1 MDPRL
6 KHLELIHNVITR
18 LATDSFQLKRWAV
31 ALFSGLLAFLFG
43 TESTRHTTILL
54 FPVVVFWGL
63 DGYFLWRER
72 LFRALYD
79 HVRLA
84 QSSATDFSMD
94 VDAFRTGWR
103 RSWCGATLSPT
114 LILFYGALVAS
125 ILGALFL
132 DRAGEFHDC

>member
-84 QSSATDFSMD
+84 QSSATDFFD
-94 VDAFRTGWR
+94 GCR
-103 RSWCGATLSPT
+103 RIPDWLAPLVVWCNLVPYSDSVLRSPCRFHSWG
-114 LILFYGALVAS
+114 LVS
-125 ILGALFL
+125 
-132 DRAGEFHDC
+132 